1 MLGTAAVWPLSAYTF
16 HPVVF
21 PALVVVA
28 LCGVILLVRPEV
40 GIALAVALAPLSN
53 VGAGPVSVK
62 LLVWVLTFGL
72 LGYGLLLARQ
82 TRQGAP
88 RSLTLGVSAFLAVG
102 ILSAFVGIDP
112 GGSVGRVLSLVAAV
126 ALYLGVLNLCRERHE
141 LLVVVA
147 GVLAGLAIAGAHG
160 LSQYLLGFDQ
170 QFSIV
175 SGGQV
180 VARVQGAFGHPNEFG
195 GFVAALIP
203 LALVVAATRAFSFRL
218 RLLAATATALAV
230 PALFFTYARGPV
242 LAVVAGLLVWVSVLR
257 PKLALPVA
265 ILVVVGALIAAPAA
279 LRERFETTGS
289 SDVTLRSDI
298 WRGALTIYSDHPL
311 LGVGPNN
318 FGRAYS
324 ALPTSLPGGGQ
335 RRLLHTTQVLVPPY
349 AENLYLHVLAE
360 EGILGFAAYLVL
372 VAAALLTVYR
382 GSRSREPAGRALA
395 FGIGAALLTISF
407 HGIVQ
412 VTLFTELMLP
422 VFALLGVA
430 GRIVT
435 LDWEAGRVAEA
446 PAQEA

>member
-1 MLGTAAVWPLSAYTF
+1 M
-16 HPVVF
+16 
-21 PALVVVA
+21 
-28 LCGVILLVRPEV
+28 ILLVRPEA

-53 VGAGPVSVK
+53 VGAGPVNVK
-62 LLVWVLTFGL
+62 VLVWVLTFGL

-88 RSLTLGVSAFLAVG
+88 RSLTLGVGGFLVATL
-102 ILSAFVGIDP
+102 LSAFAGIDP
-112 GGSVGRVLSLVAAV
+112 GGSTGRIVALLAAV
-126 ALYLGVLNLCRERHE
+126 TLYLGVLSLCRQRRD

-147 GVLAGLAIAGAHG
+147 GVLAGLAVAGAHG

-170 QFSIV
+170 EFSIV
-175 SGGQV
+175 SGGEV

-195 GFVAALIP
+195 GFTAALIP
-203 LALVVAATRAFSFRL
+203 LALAVAAGRAFSLRL
-218 RLLAATATALAV
+218 RALAGV
-230 PALFFTYARGPV
+230 AVALALPALFFTYARGPA
-242 LAVVAGLLVWVSVLR
+242 LALAAGLLVWVGVLR
-257 PKLALPVA
+257 PRLALPVA
-265 ILVVVGALIAAPAA
+265 ALVVAGALVAAPAA
-279 LRERFETTGS
+279 LKERVETTGG

-298 WRGALTIYSDHPL
+298 WRGAITIYSDHPL

-324 ALPTSLPGGGQ
+324 ALPAALPGGGQ

-360 EGILGFAAYLVL
+360 EGIVGLAAYLAL
-372 VAAALLTVYR
+372 LAAALLTVRR
-382 GSRSREPAGRALA
+382 GSRARDPVGRALA
-395 FGIGAALLTISF
+395 FGIGGALVTLSL

-412 VTLFTELMLP
+412 VTLFTELLLP

-435 LDWEAGRVAEA
+435 LDWEADRDSA
-446 PAQEA
+446 AQAA